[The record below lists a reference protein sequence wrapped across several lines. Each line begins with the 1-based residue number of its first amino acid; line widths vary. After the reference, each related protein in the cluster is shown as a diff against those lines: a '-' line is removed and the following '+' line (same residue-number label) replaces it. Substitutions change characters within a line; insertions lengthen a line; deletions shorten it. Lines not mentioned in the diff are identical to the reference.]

1 MTNGNPRLTH
11 LVQNALESNGVLD
24 DTNEIQYAT
33 KFTAQFESF
42 RAHILVYNTGKIVV
56 QGRLSPLVTWLQNV
70 KTSIKASR
78 SIPAFELPID

>member
-1 MTNGNPRLTH
+1 MTNGNPRITH

-56 QGRLSPLVTWLQNV
+56 QGRLSPLVTWLGKV
-70 KTSIKASR
+70 KRSIETGKP
-78 SIPAFELPID
+78 IPAFEHQID

>member
-1 MTNGNPRLTH
+1 MTNGNPRITH
-11 LVQNALESNGVLD
+11 LVQNALEGNGVLD

-56 QGRLSPLVTWLQNV
+56 QGRLSHLVTWLQNV
-70 KTSIKASR
+70 KTSIKAGR
-78 SIPAFELPID
+78 LIPAFEPPID

>member
-1 MTNGNPRLTH
+1 MTNGNPRITH
-11 LVQNALESNGVLD
+11 LVQNTLESNGVLD

-56 QGRLSPLVTWLQNV
+56 QGRLSPRVTGLQNV
-70 KTSIKASR
+70 KTSIKAGR
-78 SIPAFELPID
+78 SILAFEPPID